1 MVGSNILAALVR
13 VSATYRNKIKFQ
25 DLITLYA
32 YSFDNSTVSVPCLIV
47 RSFVPS
53 SIQYFLTTPVY
64 GREPCYMMYY
74 SGMKRV
80 FKRVGVYH
88 TTSFYVK
95 IQIYKYAQE

>member
-53 SIQYFLTTPVY
+53 SIQYFLTTPV
-64 GREPCYMMYY
+64 
-74 SGMKRV
+74 
-80 FKRVGVYH
+80 
-88 TTSFYVK
+88 TTVK
-95 IQIYKYAQE
+95 IVVGLGGGGGGNYKVHF